1 MPEVKPKSKPMNDE
15 EQVKILIS
23 KLEGL
28 TKEKMKKL
36 NACTERR
43 NELQKNGDIV
53 LTCLKYGDLI
63 LRTEIDCSE
72 TALALV
78 MAMFTSAEEKGLIK
92 INDNFGKK

>member
-1 MPEVKPKSKPMNDE
+1 MPEVKSKPKPMDDE

-28 TKEKMKKL
+28 TEEKTKQL

-53 LTCLKYGDLI
+53 LTFLKYGDLI
-63 LRTEIDCSE
+63 LRTEIDRAQ